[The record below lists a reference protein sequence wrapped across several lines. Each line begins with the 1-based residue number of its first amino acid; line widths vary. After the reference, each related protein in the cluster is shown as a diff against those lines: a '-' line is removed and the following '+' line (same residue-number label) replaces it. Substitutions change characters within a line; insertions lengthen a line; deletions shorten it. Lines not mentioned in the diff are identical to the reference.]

1 MIVLAPNEQQFQELN
16 GYQNGIFR
24 LEFIIDGS
32 GRYVA
37 LLDVL
42 TYEPFKEVWDKLNE
56 LERIEFTPIP
66 EEE

>member
-16 GYQNGIFR
+16 GYRNGIFR
-24 LEFIIDGS
+24 LEFIKDGS

-42 TYEPFKEVWDKLNE
+42 TYEPFKEVWDKLN
-56 LERIEFTPIP
+56 
-66 EEE
+66 